1 MSYKL
6 LKRLRVIISLIFLVL
21 LGVFFLDFAE
31 LFPPKFITGVM
42 FFQFVPSALKFFN
55 VFSLVAVGFI
65 VILVLTL
72 LFGRVYCSTICPLG
86 ILQDVITYLK
96 KKFKKKKRYKFKYLK
111 PMPWLRYSIVAVTVA
126 FLFSGSILILALLDP
141 YSLFGRI
148 VSDLFRPLLSA
159 VNNLVADLLNNFD
172 VYGLYK
178 IGVKSIHF
186 EVLIIPVIF
195 LGLVLWMSLTKGRV
209 YCNTV
214 CPVGTFLG
222 LVSKVS
228 LFKIK
233 LDEKTCT
240 KCGLCENACKG
251 GCIDYQ
257 NLYVDFSR
265 CVGCFNCLAVCPFS
279 SAKFEL
285 NDIYKGGGKK
295 QTINSERPIEKL
307 DGEISGATTSGKHQ
321 FDSGKRKFLGGMLL
335 AVFGISKLT
344 KAQELVSYNATKPV
358 KRKNP
363 VSPPG
368 AQTTDRFNEACTACH
383 LCVNVCPTDVL
394 QPAVL
399 EYGLRGLMQPRLDNH
414 AGFCNYEC
422 TLCGEVCPTGAI
434 LPLSTEDKKLT
445 QLGKAQFVKE
455 NCIVE
460 TEGTDCGSCAE
471 HCPTKACRMVDYK
484 DNLRIPEIN
493 NEICIGCGACEY
505 ACPTHPYKAIYVEGN
520 PVHLRA
526 KKPEQ
531 EKVKK
536 VEHEDDFPF

>member
-6 LKRLRVIISLIFLVL
+6 LKRLRVVISLIFLVL

-42 FFQFVPSALKFFN
+42 FLQFVPSVLKFFN
-55 VFSLVAVGFI
+55 VFSLVATGFI
-65 VILVLTL
+65 VILILTF

-86 ILQDVITYLK
+86 ILQDVIIYLK
-96 KKFKKKKRYKFKYLK
+96 RKFKKKKRYKFKFLK
-111 PMPWLRYSIVAVTVA
+111 PMPWLRYSFVALTVA
-126 FLFSGSILILALLDP
+126 FLFGGSILILALLDP

-148 VSDLFRPLLSA
+148 ASDLFRPALSA
-159 VNNLVADLLNNFD
+159 VNNLVADVLNSFD

-178 IGVKSIHF
+178 INVKSIHF
-186 EVLIIPVIF
+186 EVLIIPIIF
-195 LGLVLWMSLTKGRV
+195 LGLVIWMSLTKGRL

-222 LVSKVS
+222 LISKVS
-228 LFKIK
+228 LFKIE
-233 LDEKTCT
+233 LDENTCT
-240 KCGLCENACKG
+240 KCSLCEKACKG
-251 GCIDYQ
+251 GCIDYK

-265 CVGCFNCLAVCPFS
+265 CVGCFNCVAVCPFS
-279 SAKFEL
+279 SANFVL
-285 NDIYKGGGKK
+285 NDIYKPGNNKRA
-295 QTINSERPIEKL
+295 IRSDNSVENQK
-307 DGEISGATTSGKHQ
+307 DVDSEISKAQNH
-321 FDSGKRKFLGGMLL
+321 DAGKRKFLGGLIL
-335 AVFGISKLT
+335 AVLGLSKFT

-363 VSPPG
+363 ISPPG
-368 AQTTDRFNEACTACH
+368 AQTTERFNDACTACH
-383 LCVNVCPTDVL
+383 LCVNVCPSDVL

-414 AGFCNYEC
+414 VGFCNYEC

-434 LPLSTEDKKLT
+434 LPLSAEDKKLT
-445 QLGKAQFVKE
+445 QLGKAKFVKE

-471 HCPTKACRMVDYK
+471 HCPTKAVRMVDYK
-484 DNLRIPEIN
+484 NNLRIPEVN
-493 NEICIGCGACEY
+493 DEICIGCGACEY